1 MAPGFQDVLYSFI
14 QTVSYKRCSLA
25 VIFYFLF
32 QDACIC
38 LRNVLPTWSI
48 NRSCIIQSRLQ
59 RCGRFIVFNR
69 QIYLSSGTT
78 AMFFSGQKLSISEC
92 FFFLM
97 SYLKKLFWFS
107 TCSLY
112 GFHFILKLQT
122 YYAFKYGFARIT
134 NIFQTS
140 LLILGEEKSPVLML
154 SGILSHQVELKW
166 IFWLISYLLFHS
178 SMLPSLCLLFHI
190 II

>member
-92 FFFLM
+92 FFFFNELF
-97 SYLKKLFWFS
+97 KKTFLVQYVFS
-107 TCSLY
+107 VWIPFY
-112 GFHFILKLQT
+112 
-122 YYAFKYGFARIT
+122 FKTSNVLR
-134 NIFQTS
+134 FQVWVCKNNKHIPNLTFDLRWRKIPS
-140 LLILGEEKSPVLML
+140 FDV
-154 SGILSHQVELKW
+154 KW
-166 IFWLISYLLFHS
+166 NP
-178 SMLPSLCLLFHI
+178 LPSGGT
-190 II
+190 